1 MQTAKAN
8 SKSKQSGKT
17 AVRTPAVSEAV
28 AAQAQDPVA
37 AGSPD
42 MKPAEPQATDIGAVN
57 PVAETSPVEQPAVH
71 PETDVR
77 LLDLNKIVNS
87 TYNPRK
93 NFREETLLELAES
106 IRQSGVLQP
115 ICVRPRDEGFEIV
128 YGERRYWAAAMA
140 NLKFI
145 PALVRDLSDAE
156 AEDAA
161 ITENLQREDVRP
173 REEAAAY
180 KRALQSGRHTIES
193 LVGKF
198 GKSEAYIRSR
208 LKLCEL
214 IDALA
219 GMLDKEEISVG
230 VATEIAKYPADIQQE
245 VYNDHFAEGC
255 YSSWKTARIKEIA
268 RRLYE
273 RYMTKLESYNFDK
286 TECLSCQHNTANQV
300 LFKDECTGG
309 CAGCQNRECMIRK
322 NNEFLVQKAVKLLKD
337 DPRTTLATGGETPAA
352 VQEALE
358 QEGYHVEELEY
369 SVYHY
374 DKGPQMPDAP
384 QAEEFESE
392 EEFSEAQEEYEAEM
406 AAFAEETQQL
416 EFDIS
421 EGRVRKY
428 AVIGNLDIE
437 IRYEEIEDEE
447 REVTVNEGQDD
458 EHKVFVTVVPPSPLE
473 GLMQQDR
480 RNREICYE
488 HITTDMKRVF
498 LDVKVANK
506 PLQKEEQQMFYYA
519 VMQRVMSDSKL
530 RQCGFRPK
538 EGSYLTDREQFAAA
552 GRITVK
558 QQAALVRAFLV
569 DYFRSAAPE
578 YGCTDETLLTGMMCR
593 FADMNFT
600 EQSQKVQQEYLQV
613 YERRK
618 ARLQEQIDAL
628 QAKAE
633 SEELAVSMQ
642 EAPDVEPEELP
653 DLLPDETPDAEPSP
667 EPLIIPM
674 DPDIEPDT
682 RMPEEM
688 KAAA

>member
-1 MQTAKAN
+1 MQTMKSD
-8 SKSKQSGKT
+8 SKSKKSGKGAAA
-17 AVRTPAVSEAV
+17 AVIV
-28 AAQAQDPVA
+28 PVA
-37 AGSPD
+37 VTPETQGQTS
-42 MKPAEPQATDIGAVN
+42 
-57 PVAETSPVEQPAVH
+57 AETAATQDSGAEVQASVAPTVPVQQEEPLVQ
-71 PETDVR
+71 

-93 NFREETLLELAES
+93 DFREETLLELSES

-115 ICVRPRDEGFEIV
+115 ICVRPKDEGFEIV

-140 NLKFI
+140 GLKYI
-145 PALVRDLSDAE
+145 PALVRELTDAE

-161 ITENLQREDVRP
+161 ITENLQREDVKP

-180 KRALQSGRHTIES
+180 NKAIQSGRHTIES

-208 LKLCEL
+208 LKLCGL

-219 GMLDKEEISVG
+219 EQLDKEEISVG
-230 VATEIAKYPADIQQE
+230 VATEIAKYPAEVQQQVFDE
-245 VYNDHFAEGC
+245 HFAEGC
-255 YSSWKTARIKEIA
+255 YSSWKNARVKEIA

-300 LFKDECTGG
+300 LFRDECSGG

-322 NNEFLVQKAVKLLKD
+322 NEEFLVQKALKLLKD
-337 DPRTTLATGGETPAA
+337 DPRTTLATTGDTPVA
-352 VQEALE
+352 VLEALGK
-358 QEGYHVEELEY
+358 EGYHVEELEY
-369 SVYHY
+369 HISYY
-374 DKGPQMPDAP
+374 DEAPQMPDTP
-384 QAEEFESE
+384 QAENYVSE
-392 EEFSEAQEEYEAEM
+392 TDFAEAQERYEARM
-406 AAFAEETQQL
+406 ARFAEQTQQL
-416 EFDIS
+416 EFDVS
-421 EGRVRKY
+421 KGRVRKY
-428 AVIGNLDIE
+428 AVIRSLDIE
-437 IRYEEIEDEE
+437 FRYEELDDEE
-447 REVTVNEGQDD
+447 REVTVDDGQGG
-458 EHKVFVTVVPPSPLE
+458 HTVHVTVVPPSPLE
-473 GLMQQDR
+473 GLLQQDR

-552 GRITVK
+552 GRITAK
-558 QQAALVRAFLV
+558 QQAALVRAYLV

-593 FADMNFT
+593 FADLNFS
-600 EQSQKVQQEYLQV
+600 EQSQKVQQEYLKV

-633 SEELAVSMQ
+633 AEEMAVSMQ
-642 EAPDVEPEELP
+642 EAPDAEPEMPE
-653 DLLPDETPDAEPSP
+653 LLPDETPAIEPTP

-674 DPDIEPDT
+674 DPDIEPDI

-688 KAAA
+688 KTAA

>member
-1 MQTAKAN
+1 MQTMKSD
-8 SKSKQSGKT
+8 SKSKKSGKGAAA
-17 AVRTPAVSEAV
+17 AVIV
-28 AAQAQDPVA
+28 PVA
-37 AGSPD
+37 VTPETQGQTS
-42 MKPAEPQATDIGAVN
+42 
-57 PVAETSPVEQPAVH
+57 AETAATQDSGAEVQASVAPTVPVQQEEPLVQ
-71 PETDVR
+71 

-93 NFREETLLELAES
+93 DFREETLLELSES

-115 ICVRPRDEGFEIV
+115 ICVRPKDEGFEIV

-140 NLKFI
+140 GLKYI
-145 PALVRDLSDAE
+145 PALVRELTDAE

-161 ITENLQREDVRP
+161 ITENLQREDVKP

-180 KRALQSGRHTIES
+180 NKAIQSGRHTIES

-208 LKLCEL
+208 LKLCGL

-219 GMLDKEEISVG
+219 EQLDKEEISVG
-230 VATEIAKYPADIQQE
+230 VATEIAKYPAEVQQQVFDE
-245 VYNDHFAEGC
+245 HFAEGC
-255 YSSWKTARIKEIA
+255 YSSWKNARVKEIA

-300 LFKDECTGG
+300 LFRDECSGG

-322 NNEFLVQKAVKLLKD
+322 NEEFLVQKALKLLKD
-337 DPRTTLATGGETPAA
+337 DPRTTLATTGDTPVA
-352 VQEALE
+352 VLEALGK
-358 QEGYHVEELEY
+358 EGYHVEELEY
-369 SVYHY
+369 HISYY
-374 DKGPQMPDAP
+374 DEAPQMPDTP
-384 QAEEFESE
+384 QAENYVSE
-392 EEFSEAQEEYEAEM
+392 TDFAEAQERYEARM
-406 AAFAEETQQL
+406 ARFAEQTQQL
-416 EFDIS
+416 EFDVS

-428 AVIGNLDIE
+428 AVIRSLDIE
-437 IRYEEIEDEE
+437 FRYEELDDEE
-447 REVTVNEGQDD
+447 REVTVDDGQGG
-458 EHKVFVTVVPPSPLE
+458 HTVHVTVVPPSPLE
-473 GLMQQDR
+473 GLLQQDR

-538 EGSYLTDREQFAAA
+538 EGSCLTDREQFAAA
-552 GRITVK
+552 GRITAK
-558 QQAALVRAFLV
+558 QQAALVRAYLV

-600 EQSQKVQQEYLQV
+600 EQSQKVQQEYLKV

-628 QAKAE
+628 HAKAE
-633 SEELAVSMQ
+633 AEEMAVSMQ
-642 EAPDVEPEELP
+642 EVSDFEPEQQPEEP
-653 DLLPDETPDAEPSP
+653 EVQPDEIQPQLPTVIPADP
-667 EPLIIPM
+667 E
-674 DPDIEPDT
+674 IEPDT

-688 KAAA
+688 HMAA

>member
-8 SKSKQSGKT
+8 SKSKKGGKS
-17 AVRTPAVSEAV
+17 AVRTPAVPEAV
-28 AAQAQDPVA
+28 AVQAQDPVA
-37 AGSPD
+37 AETPD
-42 MKPAEPQATDIGAVN
+42 TKPAEPQTTDIGAVN
-57 PVAETSPVEQPAVH
+57 PVAATSPAEQPAVH

-93 NFREETLLELAES
+93 NFREDTLLELAES
-106 IRQSGVLQP
+106 IKQSGVLQP
-115 ICVRPRDEGFEIV
+115 ICVRPKDEGFEIV

-219 GMLDKEEISVG
+219 EMLDKEDISVG

-300 LFKDECTGG
+300 LFRDECAGG

-322 NNEFLVQKAVKLLKD
+322 NEEFLVQKALKLLKD
-337 DPRTTLATGGETPAA
+337 DPRTTLATAGDAPVA
-352 VQEALE
+352 VLEALE
-358 QEGYHVEELEY
+358 KEGYHVEELEY
-369 SVYHY
+369 YINYY
-374 DKGPQMPDAP
+374 DTAPQMPDAP
-384 QAEEFESE
+384 QAENYVSKTDFA
-392 EEFSEAQEEYEAEM
+392 EAQERYEARM
-406 AAFAEETQQL
+406 ARFAEQTQQL
-416 EFDIS
+416 EFNVS

-428 AVIGNLDIE
+428 AVIRSLDIE
-437 IRYEEIEDEE
+437 FRYEELDDEE
-447 REVTVNEGQDD
+447 REVTVDD
-458 EHKVFVTVVPPSPLE
+458 EQGGHTVHVTVVPPSPLE
-473 GLMQQDR
+473 GLLQQDR

-506 PLQKEEQQMFYYA
+506 PLLKEEQQMFYYA

-538 EGSYLTDREQFAAA
+538 EGSYLTAEEQFAAA
-552 GRITVK
+552 GRITAK
-558 QQAALVRAFLV
+558 QQAALIRAYLV
-569 DYFRSAAPE
+569 DFFRSAAPE
-578 YGCTDETLLTGMMCR
+578 YRCTDETLLTGMMCR
-593 FADMNFT
+593 FADLNFA
-600 EQSQKVQQEYLQV
+600 ERSQSVQQEYLKT
-613 YERRK
+613 YEKRK
-618 ARLQEQIDAL
+618 ARLQEQIDDLTA
-628 QAKAE
+628 QAEAADME
-633 SEELAVSMQ
+633 ASIA
-642 EAPDVEPEELP
+642 EAPDFEPEQQPEEP
-653 DLLPDETPDAEPSP
+653 GVQPDETPDAAPQ
-667 EPLIIPM
+667 PLIIPV
-674 DPDIEPDT
+674 DPEIEPDT

>member
-1 MQTAKAN
+1 MQTMKSD
-8 SKSKQSGKT
+8 SKSKKSGKG
-17 AVRTPAVSEAV
+17 
-28 AAQAQDPVA
+28 AASAAIVPVA
-37 AGSPD
+37 ATPKTQEQVSAETAATQDSGAEVQASVARTMPTEQE
-42 MKPAEPQATDIGAVN
+42 EPQV
-57 PVAETSPVEQPAVH
+57 Q
-71 PETDVR
+71 

-93 NFREETLLELAES
+93 DFREETLLELSES

-115 ICVRPRDEGFEIV
+115 ICVRPKDEGFEIV

-140 NLKFI
+140 GLTYI
-145 PALVRDLSDAE
+145 PALVRDLTDAE

-161 ITENLQREDVRP
+161 ITENLQREDVKP

-180 KRALQSGRHTIES
+180 NKAIQSGRHTIES
-193 LVGKF
+193 LVCKF

-219 GMLDKEEISVG
+219 EMLDKEDISVG
-230 VATEIAKYPADIQQE
+230 VATEIAKYPAEIQQE

-255 YSSWKTARIKEIA
+255 YNSWKTARIKDIA

-286 TECLSCQHNTANQV
+286 IECLSCQHNTANQV
-300 LFKDECTGG
+300 LFRDECAGG

-322 NNEFLVQKAVKLLKD
+322 NEEFLVQKALKLLKD
-337 DPRTTLATGGETPAA
+337 DPRTTLATAGDTPVA
-352 VQEALE
+352 VLEALE
-358 QEGYHVEELEY
+358 KEGYHVEELEY
-369 SVYHY
+369 YINYY
-374 DKGPQMPDAP
+374 DTAPQMPDAP
-384 QAEEFESE
+384 QAENYVSE
-392 EEFSEAQEEYEAEM
+392 TDFAEAQERYEARM
-406 AAFAEETQQL
+406 ARFAEQTQQL
-416 EFDIS
+416 EFNVS

-428 AVIGNLDIE
+428 AVIRSLDIE
-437 IRYEEIEDEE
+437 FRYEELDDEE
-447 REVTVNEGQDD
+447 QEVTVDDGQGG
-458 EHKVFVTVVPPSPLE
+458 HTVHVTVVPPSPLE
-473 GLMQQDR
+473 GLLQRDR

-488 HITTDMKRVF
+488 HITADMKRLF

-538 EGSYLTDREQFAAA
+538 EDSYLTAEEQFAAA
-552 GRITVK
+552 GRITAK
-558 QQAALVRAFLV
+558 QQAALIRAYLV
-569 DYFRSAAPE
+569 DFFRSAAPE
-578 YGCTDETLLTGMMCR
+578 YRCTDETLLTGMMCR
-593 FADMNFT
+593 FADLNFA
-600 EQSQKVQQEYLQV
+600 EQSEAVQQQYLET
-613 YERRK
+613 YEKRK

-628 QAKAE
+628 HAKAE
-633 SEELAVSMQ
+633 AEELAVSMQ
-642 EAPDVEPEELP
+642 EAPDFEPEDLP
-653 DLLPDETPDAEPSP
+653 DLLPDETPDAAPQ
-667 EPLIIPM
+667 PLIIPI

>member
-1 MQTAKAN
+1 MQTMKSD
-8 SKSKQSGKT
+8 SKSKKSGKGAAA
-17 AVRTPAVSEAV
+17 AVIV
-28 AAQAQDPVA
+28 PVA
-37 AGSPD
+37 VTPETQGQTS
-42 MKPAEPQATDIGAVN
+42 
-57 PVAETSPVEQPAVH
+57 AETAATQDSGAEVQASVAPTVPVQQEEPLVQ
-71 PETDVR
+71 

-93 NFREETLLELAES
+93 DFREETLLELSES

-115 ICVRPRDEGFEIV
+115 ICVRPKDEGFEIV

-140 NLKFI
+140 GLKYI
-145 PALVRDLSDAE
+145 PALVRELTDAE

-161 ITENLQREDVRP
+161 ITENLQREDVKP

-180 KRALQSGRHTIES
+180 NKAIQSGRHTIES

-208 LKLCEL
+208 LKLCGL

-219 GMLDKEEISVG
+219 EQLDKEEISVG
-230 VATEIAKYPADIQQE
+230 VATEIAKYPAEVQQQVFDE
-245 VYNDHFAEGC
+245 HFAEGC
-255 YSSWKTARIKEIA
+255 YSSWKNARVKEIA

-300 LFKDECTGG
+300 LFRDECSGG

-322 NNEFLVQKAVKLLKD
+322 NEEFLVQKALKLLKD
-337 DPRTTLATGGETPAA
+337 DPRTTLATTGDTPVA
-352 VQEALE
+352 VLEALGK
-358 QEGYHVEELEY
+358 EGYHVEELEY
-369 SVYHY
+369 HISYY
-374 DKGPQMPDAP
+374 DEAPQMPDTP
-384 QAEEFESE
+384 QAENYVSE
-392 EEFSEAQEEYEAEM
+392 TDFAEAQERYEARM
-406 AAFAEETQQL
+406 ARFAEQTQQL
-416 EFDIS
+416 EFDVS
-421 EGRVRKY
+421 KGRVRKY
-428 AVIGNLDIE
+428 AVIRSLDIE
-437 IRYEEIEDEE
+437 FRYEELDDEE
-447 REVTVNEGQDD
+447 REVTVDDGQGG
-458 EHKVFVTVVPPSPLE
+458 HTVHVTVVPPSPLE
-473 GLMQQDR
+473 GLLQQDR

-538 EGSYLTDREQFAAA
+538 ESSYLTDSEQFAAA
-552 GRITVK
+552 GRITAK
-558 QQAALVRAFLV
+558 QQAALIRAYLV

-578 YGCTDETLLTGMMCR
+578 YRCTDETLLTGMMCR

-600 EQSQKVQQEYLQV
+600 EQSQKVQQEYLKV

-628 QAKAE
+628 HAKAE
-633 SEELAVSMQ
+633 AEEMAVSMQ
-642 EAPDVEPEELP
+642 EVSDFEPEQQPEEP
-653 DLLPDETPDAEPSP
+653 EVQPDEIQPQLPTVIPADP
-667 EPLIIPM
+667 E
-674 DPDIEPDT
+674 IEPDT

-688 KAAA
+688 NMAA

>member
-1 MQTAKAN
+1 MQTMKSD
-8 SKSKQSGKT
+8 SKSKKSGKGAAA
-17 AVRTPAVSEAV
+17 AVIV
-28 AAQAQDPVA
+28 PVA
-37 AGSPD
+37 VTPETQGQTS
-42 MKPAEPQATDIGAVN
+42 
-57 PVAETSPVEQPAVH
+57 AETAATQDSGAEVQASVAPTVPVQQEEPLVQ
-71 PETDVR
+71 

-93 NFREETLLELAES
+93 DFREETLLELSES

-115 ICVRPRDEGFEIV
+115 ICVRPKDEGFEIV

-140 NLKFI
+140 GLKYI
-145 PALVRDLSDAE
+145 PALVRELTDAE

-161 ITENLQREDVRP
+161 ITENLQREDVKP

-180 KRALQSGRHTIES
+180 NKAIQSGRHTIES

-208 LKLCEL
+208 LKLCGL

-219 GMLDKEEISVG
+219 EQLDKEEISVG
-230 VATEIAKYPADIQQE
+230 VATEIAKYPAEVQQQVFDE
-245 VYNDHFAEGC
+245 HFAEGC
-255 YSSWKTARIKEIA
+255 YSSWKNARVKEIA

-300 LFKDECTGG
+300 LFRDECSGG

-322 NNEFLVQKAVKLLKD
+322 NEEFLVQKALKLLKD
-337 DPRTTLATGGETPAA
+337 DPRTTLATTGDTPVA
-352 VQEALE
+352 VLEALGK
-358 QEGYHVEELEY
+358 EGYHVEELEY
-369 SVYHY
+369 HISYY
-374 DKGPQMPDAP
+374 DEAPQMPDTP
-384 QAEEFESE
+384 QAENYVSE
-392 EEFSEAQEEYEAEM
+392 TDFAEAQERYEARM
-406 AAFAEETQQL
+406 ARFAEQTQQL
-416 EFDIS
+416 EFDVS

-428 AVIGNLDIE
+428 AVIRSLDIE
-437 IRYEEIEDEE
+437 FRYEELDDEE
-447 REVTVNEGQDD
+447 REVTVDDGQGG
-458 EHKVFVTVVPPSPLE
+458 HTVHVTVVPPSPLE
-473 GLMQQDR
+473 GLLQQDR

-519 VMQRVMSDSKL
+519 VMHRVMSDSKR

-538 EGSYLTDREQFAAA
+538 EGSYLTDSEQFAAA
-552 GRITVK
+552 GRITAK
-558 QQAALVRAFLV
+558 QQAALIRAYLV

-578 YGCTDETLLTGMMCR
+578 YRCTDETLLTGMMCR

-600 EQSQKVQQEYLQV
+600 EQSQKVQQEYLKV

-628 QAKAE
+628 HAKAE
-633 SEELAVSMQ
+633 AEEMAVSMQ
-642 EAPDVEPEELP
+642 EVSDFEPEQQPEEP
-653 DLLPDETPDAEPSP
+653 EVQPDEIQPQLPTVIPADP
-667 EPLIIPM
+667 E
-674 DPDIEPDT
+674 IEPDT

-688 KAAA
+688 HMAA

>member
-1 MQTAKAN
+1 MN
-8 SKSKQSGKT
+8 SKSKKNGKS
-17 AVRTPAVSEAV
+17 AVLMPVVPGTVGP
-28 AAQAQDPVA
+28 QARDTE
-37 AGSPD
+37 S
-42 MKPAEPQATDIGAVN
+42 AEPQTT
-57 PVAETSPVEQPAVH
+57 VADTVPVEQPTAH

-93 NFREETLLELAES
+93 NFREDTLLELAES
-106 IRQSGVLQP
+106 IKQSGVLQP
-115 ICVRPRDEGFEIV
+115 ICVRPKDEGFEIV

-140 NLKFI
+140 GLQFI
-145 PALVRDLSDAE
+145 PALIRELSDTE

-219 GMLDKEEISVG
+219 EMLDREDISVG

-245 VYNDHFAEGC
+245 VYDDHFAEGC
-255 YSSWKTARIKEIA
+255 YSSWKTARIKDIA

-300 LFKDECTGG
+300 LFRDECAGG

-322 NNEFLVQKAVKLLKD
+322 NEEFLVQKALKLLKD
-337 DPRTTLATGGETPAA
+337 DPRTMLATAGDTPVA
-352 VQEALE
+352 VLEALE
-358 QEGYHVEELEY
+358 KEGYHVEELEY
-369 SVYHY
+369 YINYY
-374 DKGPQMPDAP
+374 DTAPQMPDAP
-384 QAEEFESE
+384 QAENYVSE
-392 EEFSEAQEEYEAEM
+392 TDIAEAQERYEARM
-406 AAFAEETQQL
+406 ARFAEQTQQL
-416 EFDIS
+416 EFNIS

-428 AVIGNLDIE
+428 AVIRSLDIE
-437 IRYEEIEDEE
+437 FRYEELDDEE
-447 REVTVNEGQDD
+447 REVTVDNGQGG
-458 EHKVFVTVVPPSPLE
+458 HTVHITVVPPSPLE
-473 GLMQQDR
+473 GLLQRDR

-488 HITTDMKRVF
+488 HITADMKRLF

-506 PLQKEEQQMFYYA
+506 PLQKEEQHMFYYA

-538 EGSYLTDREQFAAA
+538 EGSYLTDEEQFAAA
-552 GRITVK
+552 GRITAK
-558 QQAALVRAFLV
+558 QQAALTRAYLV
-569 DYFRSAAPE
+569 DFFRSAAPE
-578 YGCTDETLLTGMMCR
+578 YRCTDETLLTGMMCR
-593 FADMNFT
+593 FADLNFA
-600 EQSQKVQQEYLQV
+600 EQSKAVQQQYLET
-613 YERRK
+613 YEKRK

-628 QAKAE
+628 HAKAE
-633 SEELAVSMQ
+633 AEEMAVSMQ
-642 EAPDVEPEELP
+642 EAPDFEPETMP
-653 DLLPDETPDAEPSP
+653 DLLPDETPDAAPQ
-667 EPLIIPM
+667 PLIIPM

>member
-57 PVAETSPVEQPAVH
+57 PVAETSPAEQPAAH

-106 IRQSGVLQP
+106 IKQSGVLQP

-140 NLKFI
+140 GLKFI

-255 YSSWKTARIKEIA
+255 YNSWKTARIKDIA

-300 LFKDECTGG
+300 LFRDECAGG

-322 NNEFLVQKAVKLLKD
+322 NEEFLVQKALKLLKD
-337 DPRTTLATGGETPAA
+337 DPRTTLATAGDTPVA
-352 VQEALE
+352 VLEALE
-358 QEGYHVEELEY
+358 KEGYHVEELEY
-369 SVYHY
+369 YINYY
-374 DKGPQMPDAP
+374 DTAPQMPDAP
-384 QAEEFESE
+384 QAENYVSE
-392 EEFSEAQEEYEAEM
+392 TDFAEAQERYEARM
-406 AAFAEETQQL
+406 ARFAEQTQQL
-416 EFDIS
+416 EFNIS

-428 AVIGNLDIE
+428 AVIRSLDIE
-437 IRYEEIEDEE
+437 FRYEELDDEE
-447 REVTVNEGQDD
+447 REVTVDNGQGG
-458 EHKVFVTVVPPSPLE
+458 HTVHVTVVPPSPLE
-473 GLMQQDR
+473 GLLQRDR

-488 HITTDMKRVF
+488 HITADMKRLF

-538 EGSYLTDREQFAAA
+538 EGSYLTAEEQFAAA
-552 GRITVK
+552 GRITAK
-558 QQAALVRAFLV
+558 QQAALIRAYLV
-569 DYFRSAAPE
+569 DFFRSAAPE
-578 YGCTDETLLTGMMCR
+578 YRCTDETLLTGMMCR
-593 FADMNFT
+593 FADLNFA
-600 EQSQKVQQEYLQV
+600 EQSEAVQQQHLET
-613 YERRK
+613 YEKRK

-628 QAKAE
+628 HAKAE
-633 SEELAVSMQ
+633 AEEMAVSMQ
-642 EAPDVEPEELP
+642 EAPDFEPEELP
-653 DLLPDETPDAEPSP
+653 DLLPDETPGAVPQ
-667 EPLIIPM
+667 PLIIPM

-682 RMPEEM
+682 RIPEEM
-688 KAAA
+688 KTAA

>member
-1 MQTAKAN
+1 MQTMKSD
-8 SKSKQSGKT
+8 SKSKKSGKGAAA
-17 AVRTPAVSEAV
+17 AVIV
-28 AAQAQDPVA
+28 PVA
-37 AGSPD
+37 VTPETQGQTS
-42 MKPAEPQATDIGAVN
+42 
-57 PVAETSPVEQPAVH
+57 AETAATQDSGAEVQASVAPTVPVQQEEPLVQ
-71 PETDVR
+71 

-93 NFREETLLELAES
+93 DFREETLLELSES

-115 ICVRPRDEGFEIV
+115 ICVRPKDEGFEIV

-140 NLKFI
+140 GLKYI
-145 PALVRDLSDAE
+145 PALVRELTDAE

-161 ITENLQREDVRP
+161 ITENLQREDVKP

-180 KRALQSGRHTIES
+180 NKAIQSGRHTIES

-208 LKLCEL
+208 LKLCGL

-219 GMLDKEEISVG
+219 EQLDKEEISVG
-230 VATEIAKYPADIQQE
+230 VATEIAKYPAEVQQQVFDE
-245 VYNDHFAEGC
+245 HFAEGC
-255 YSSWKTARIKEIA
+255 YSSWKNARVKEIA

-300 LFKDECTGG
+300 LFRDECSGG

-322 NNEFLVQKAVKLLKD
+322 NEEFLVQKALKLLKD
-337 DPRTTLATGGETPAA
+337 DPRTTLATTGDTPVA
-352 VQEALE
+352 VLEALGK
-358 QEGYHVEELEY
+358 EGYHVEELEY
-369 SVYHY
+369 HISYY
-374 DKGPQMPDAP
+374 DEAPQMPDTP
-384 QAEEFESE
+384 QAENYVSE
-392 EEFSEAQEEYEAEM
+392 TDFAEAQERYEARM
-406 AAFAEETQQL
+406 ARFAEQTQQL
-416 EFDIS
+416 EFDVS

-428 AVIGNLDIE
+428 AVIRSLDIE
-437 IRYEEIEDEE
+437 FRYEELDDEE
-447 REVTVNEGQDD
+447 REVTVDDGQGG
-458 EHKVFVTVVPPSPLE
+458 HTVHVTVVPPSPLE
-473 GLMQQDR
+473 GLLQQDR

-538 EGSYLTDREQFAAA
+538 ESSYLTDSEQFAAA
-552 GRITVK
+552 GRITAK
-558 QQAALVRAFLV
+558 QQAALIRAYLV

-578 YGCTDETLLTGMMCR
+578 YRCTDETLLTGMMCR

-600 EQSQKVQQEYLQV
+600 EQSQYLKV

-628 QAKAE
+628 HAKAE
-633 SEELAVSMQ
+633 AEEMAVSMQ
-642 EAPDVEPEELP
+642 EVSDFVPEQQPEEPEVQ
-653 DLLPDETPDAEPSP
+653 PDEIQPQLPTVIPADP
-667 EPLIIPM
+667 E
-674 DPDIEPDT
+674 IEPDT

-688 KAAA
+688 HMAA

>member
-1 MQTAKAN
+1 MQTMKSD
-8 SKSKQSGKT
+8 SKSKKSGKGAAA
-17 AVRTPAVSEAV
+17 AVIV
-28 AAQAQDPVA
+28 PVA
-37 AGSPD
+37 VTPETQGQTS
-42 MKPAEPQATDIGAVN
+42 
-57 PVAETSPVEQPAVH
+57 AETAATQDSGAEVQASVAPTVPVQQEEPLVQ
-71 PETDVR
+71 

-93 NFREETLLELAES
+93 DFREETLLELSES

-115 ICVRPRDEGFEIV
+115 ICVRPKDEGFEIV

-140 NLKFI
+140 GLKYI
-145 PALVRDLSDAE
+145 PALVRELTDAE

-161 ITENLQREDVRP
+161 ITENLQREDVKP

-180 KRALQSGRHTIES
+180 NKAIQSGRHTIES

-208 LKLCEL
+208 LKLCGL

-219 GMLDKEEISVG
+219 EQLDKEEISVG
-230 VATEIAKYPADIQQE
+230 VATEIAKYPAEVQQQVFDE
-245 VYNDHFAEGC
+245 HFAEGC
-255 YSSWKTARIKEIA
+255 YSSWKNARVKEIA

-300 LFKDECTGG
+300 LFRDECSGG

-322 NNEFLVQKAVKLLKD
+322 NEEFLVQKALKLLKD
-337 DPRTTLATGGETPAA
+337 DPRTTLATTGDTPVA
-352 VQEALE
+352 VLEALGK
-358 QEGYHVEELEY
+358 EGYHVEELEY
-369 SVYHY
+369 HISYY
-374 DKGPQMPDAP
+374 DEAPQMPDTP
-384 QAEEFESE
+384 QAENYVSE
-392 EEFSEAQEEYEAEM
+392 TDFAEAQERYEARM
-406 AAFAEETQQL
+406 ARFAEQTQQL
-416 EFDIS
+416 EFDVS

-428 AVIGNLDIE
+428 AVIRSLDIE
-437 IRYEEIEDEE
+437 FRYEELDDEE
-447 REVTVNEGQDD
+447 REVTVDDGQGG
-458 EHKVFVTVVPPSPLE
+458 HTVHVTVVPPSPLE
-473 GLMQQDR
+473 GLLQQDR

-552 GRITVK
+552 GRITAK
-558 QQAALVRAFLV
+558 QQAALVRAYLV

-600 EQSQKVQQEYLQV
+600 EQSQKVQQEYLKV

-628 QAKAE
+628 HAKAE
-633 SEELAVSMQ
+633 AEEMAVSMQ
-642 EAPDVEPEELP
+642 EVSDFEPEQQPEEP
-653 DLLPDETPDAEPSP
+653 EVQPDEIQPQLPTVIPADP
-667 EPLIIPM
+667 E
-674 DPDIEPDT
+674 IEPDT

-688 KAAA
+688 HMAA

>member
-57 PVAETSPVEQPAVH
+57 PVAETSPAEQPAAH

-93 NFREETLLELAES
+93 NFREDTLLELAES
-106 IRQSGVLQP
+106 IKQSGVLQP

-140 NLKFI
+140 GLTYI
-145 PALVRDLSDAE
+145 PALVRDLTDAE

-161 ITENLQREDVRP
+161 ITENLQREDVKP

-180 KRALQSGRHTIES
+180 NKAIQSGRHTIES
-193 LVGKF
+193 LVCKF

-219 GMLDKEEISVG
+219 EMLDKEDISVG
-230 VATEIAKYPADIQQE
+230 VATEIAKYPAEIQQE

-255 YSSWKTARIKEIA
+255 YNSWKTARIKDIA

-300 LFKDECTGG
+300 LFRDECAGG

-322 NNEFLVQKAVKLLKD
+322 NEEFLVQKALKLLKD
-337 DPRTTLATGGETPAA
+337 DPRTTLATAGDTPVA
-352 VQEALE
+352 VLEALE
-358 QEGYHVEELEY
+358 KEGYHVEELEY
-369 SVYHY
+369 YINYY
-374 DKGPQMPDAP
+374 DTAPQMPDAP
-384 QAEEFESE
+384 QAENYVSE
-392 EEFSEAQEEYEAEM
+392 TDFAEAQERYEARM
-406 AAFAEETQQL
+406 ARFAEQTQQL
-416 EFDIS
+416 EFNVS

-428 AVIGNLDIE
+428 AVIRSLDIE
-437 IRYEEIEDEE
+437 FRYEEIDDEE
-447 REVTVNEGQDD
+447 REVTVDDGQGG
-458 EHKVFVTVVPPSPLE
+458 HTVHVTVVPPSPQE
-473 GLMQQDR
+473 GLLQRDR

-488 HITTDMKRVF
+488 HITADMKRLF

-538 EGSYLTDREQFAAA
+538 EDSYLTAEEQFAAA
-552 GRITVK
+552 GRITAK
-558 QQAALVRAFLV
+558 QQAALIRAYLV
-569 DYFRSAAPE
+569 DFFRSAAPE
-578 YGCTDETLLTGMMCR
+578 YRCTDETLLTGMMCR
-593 FADMNFT
+593 FADLNFA
-600 EQSQKVQQEYLQV
+600 EQSKAVQQQYLET
-613 YERRK
+613 YEKRK

-628 QAKAE
+628 HAKAE
-633 SEELAVSMQ
+633 AEEMAVSMQ
-642 EAPDVEPEELP
+642 EAPDFEPEELP
-653 DLLPDETPDAEPSP
+653 DLLPDETPDAAPQ
-667 EPLIIPM
+667 PLIIPM

-688 KAAA
+688 KTAA

>member
-1 MQTAKAN
+1 MQTTKMNTQSKKRGKYAN
-8 SKSKQSGKT
+8 RQTAVSDIAGQEARDAARAEIPEEAPIESQKT
-17 AVRTPAVSEAV
+17 ADEECPFI
-28 AAQAQDPVA
+28 D
-37 AGSPD
+37 
-42 MKPAEPQATDIGAVN
+42 
-57 PVAETSPVEQPAVH
+57 QPGVH
-71 PETDVR
+71 PEANVR

-93 NFREETLLELAES
+93 NIRKDTLLELAES

-140 NLKFI
+140 GLKFI
-145 PALVRDLSDAE
+145 PALIRELSDAE

-180 KRALQSGRHTIES
+180 RRALQSGRHTIES

-219 GMLDKEEISVG
+219 GMLDKEDISVG

-245 VYNDHFAEGC
+245 VYDEHFAEGC

-300 LFKDECTGG
+300 LFKDECAGG

-337 DPRTTLATGGETPAA
+337 DPRTTLATDGETPAA
-352 VQEALE
+352 VLEALE
-358 QEGYHVEELEY
+358 QEGYHVEVLEY
-369 SVYHY
+369 RAGYY
-374 DKGPQMPDAP
+374 DEAPQMLDAP

-392 EEFSEAQEEYEAEM
+392 EAFTAAKEEYEAEM

-428 AVIGNLDIE
+428 AIIGNLDIE

-447 REVTVNEGQDD
+447 REITVNEGQDD
-458 EHKVFVTVVPPSPLE
+458 ERKVLVTFVPPSPLE
-473 GLMQQDR
+473 GLLQQDR

-488 HITTDMKRVF
+488 HITADVKQIF
-498 LDVKVANK
+498 LHAKVANK
-506 PLQKEEQQMFYYA
+506 PLLKEEQQMFYYA
-519 VMQRVMSDSKL
+519 LMRRVMSDSKL

-538 EGSYLTDREQFAAA
+538 EGSILTDSEQFAAA
-552 GRITVK
+552 GRITAK
-558 QQAALVRAFLV
+558 QQAALIRAFLIN
-569 DYFRSAAPE
+569 YFRSTAPE
-578 YGCTDETLLTGMMCR
+578 LRCTDETLLTGMMCR
-593 FADMNFT
+593 FADLNFA
-600 EQSQKVQQEYLQV
+600 EQSKAIQQQYLET
-613 YERRK
+613 YEKRK

-633 SEELAVSMQ
+633 AEEKAASMQ
-642 EAPDVEPEELP
+642 QAPDVEPEELP
-653 DLLPDETPDAEPSP
+653 DLLPDETPDAEPKP
-667 EPLIIPM
+667 EPQVIPM

-688 KAAA
+688 KTAA

>member
-1 MQTAKAN
+1 MQTMKSD
-8 SKSKQSGKT
+8 SKSKKSGKG
-17 AVRTPAVSEAV
+17 AASAAIVPVAV
-28 AAQAQDPVA
+28 APKTQEQVSAETAATQDSGIEVQASVA
-37 AGSPD
+37 RTA
-42 MKPAEPQATDIGAVN
+42 PAEQEEPMVQ
-57 PVAETSPVEQPAVH
+57 
-71 PETDVR
+71 

-87 TYNPRK
+87 DYNPRK
-93 NFREETLLELAES
+93 DFREETLLELSES

-115 ICVRPRDEGFEIV
+115 ICVRPKDEGFEIV

-140 NLKFI
+140 GLKYI
-145 PALVRDLSDAE
+145 PALVRELTDAE

-161 ITENLQREDVRP
+161 ITENLQREDVKP

-180 KRALQSGRHTIES
+180 NKAIQSGRHTIES

-208 LKLCEL
+208 LKLCGL

-219 GMLDKEEISVG
+219 AQLDKEEISVG
-230 VATEIAKYPADIQQE
+230 VATEIAKYPAEVQQQVFDE
-245 VYNDHFAEGC
+245 HFAEGC
-255 YSSWKTARIKEIA
+255 YSSWKNARVKEIA

-300 LFKDECTGG
+300 LFRDECSGG

-322 NNEFLVQKAVKLLKD
+322 NEEFLVQKALKLLKD
-337 DPRTTLATGGETPAA
+337 DPRTTLATTGDTPVA
-352 VQEALE
+352 VLEALGK
-358 QEGYHVEELEY
+358 EGYHVEELEY
-369 SVYHY
+369 HISYY
-374 DKGPQMPDAP
+374 DEAPQMPDTP
-384 QAEEFESE
+384 QAENYVSE
-392 EEFSEAQEEYEAEM
+392 TDFAEAQERYEART
-406 AAFAEETQQL
+406 ARFAEQTQQL
-416 EFDIS
+416 EFNVS

-428 AVIGNLDIE
+428 AVIRNLDIE
-437 IRYEEIEDEE
+437 FRYEELDDEE

-473 GLMQQDR
+473 GLLQQER

-538 EGSYLTDREQFAAA
+538 EGSYLTDSEQFAAA
-552 GRITVK
+552 GRITAK
-558 QQAALVRAFLV
+558 QQAALIRAYLV
-569 DYFRSAAPE
+569 DFFRSAAPE
-578 YGCTDETLLTGMMCR
+578 YRCTDETLLTGMMCR
-593 FADMNFT
+593 FADLNFAD
-600 EQSQKVQQEYLQV
+600 QSKAVQQQYLET
-613 YERRK
+613 YEKRK

-633 SEELAVSMQ
+633 AEEMTVSMQ
-642 EAPDVEPEELP
+642 EVPDFEPEQQSEEPEVQPDEIQPQELP
-653 DLLPDETPDAEPSP
+653 TVIPADP
-667 EPLIIPM
+667 E
-674 DPDIEPDT
+674 IEPDT

-688 KAAA
+688 RMAA

>member
-1 MQTAKAN
+1 MQTMKSD
-8 SKSKQSGKT
+8 SKSKKSGKGAAA
-17 AVRTPAVSEAV
+17 AVIV
-28 AAQAQDPVA
+28 PVA
-37 AGSPD
+37 VTPETQGQTS
-42 MKPAEPQATDIGAVN
+42 
-57 PVAETSPVEQPAVH
+57 AETAATQDSGAEVQASVAPTVPVQQEEPLVQ
-71 PETDVR
+71 

-93 NFREETLLELAES
+93 DFREETLLELSES

-115 ICVRPRDEGFEIV
+115 ICVRPKDEGFEIV

-140 NLKFI
+140 GLKYI
-145 PALVRDLSDAE
+145 PALVRELTDAE

-161 ITENLQREDVRP
+161 ITENLQREDVKP

-180 KRALQSGRHTIES
+180 NKAIQSGRHTIES

-208 LKLCEL
+208 LKLCGL

-219 GMLDKEEISVG
+219 EQLDKEEISVG
-230 VATEIAKYPADIQQE
+230 VATEIAKYPAEVQQQVFDE
-245 VYNDHFAEGC
+245 HFAEGC
-255 YSSWKTARIKEIA
+255 YSSWKNARVKEIA

-300 LFKDECTGG
+300 LFRDECSGG

-322 NNEFLVQKAVKLLKD
+322 NEEFLVQKALKLLKD
-337 DPRTTLATGGETPAA
+337 DPRTTLATTGDTPVA
-352 VQEALE
+352 VLEALGK
-358 QEGYHVEELEY
+358 EGYHVEELEY
-369 SVYHY
+369 HISYY
-374 DKGPQMPDAP
+374 DEAPQMPDTP
-384 QAEEFESE
+384 QAENYVSE
-392 EEFSEAQEEYEAEM
+392 TDFAEAQERYEARM
-406 AAFAEETQQL
+406 ARFAEQTQQL
-416 EFDIS
+416 EFDVS

-428 AVIGNLDIE
+428 AVIRSLDIE
-437 IRYEEIEDEE
+437 FRYEELDDEE
-447 REVTVNEGQDD
+447 REVTVDDGQGG
-458 EHKVFVTVVPPSPLE
+458 HTVHVTVVPPSPLE
-473 GLMQQDR
+473 GLLQQDR

-552 GRITVK
+552 GRITAK
-558 QQAALVRAFLV
+558 QQAALVRAYLV
-569 DYFRSAAPE
+569 DYFRSAAPDFR
-578 YGCTDETLLTGMMCR
+578 CTDETLLTGMMCR

-600 EQSQKVQQEYLQV
+600 EQSQKVQQEYLKV

-628 QAKAE
+628 HAKAE
-633 SEELAVSMQ
+633 AEEMAVSMQ
-642 EAPDVEPEELP
+642 EVSDFEPEQQPEEP
-653 DLLPDETPDAEPSP
+653 EVQPDEIQPQLPTVIPADP
-667 EPLIIPM
+667 E
-674 DPDIEPDT
+674 IEPDT

-688 KAAA
+688 HMAA

>member
-57 PVAETSPVEQPAVH
+57 PVAETSPAEQPAAH

-93 NFREETLLELAES
+93 NFREDTLLELAES
-106 IRQSGVLQP
+106 IKQSGVLQP

-193 LVGKF
+193 LEGKF

-300 LFKDECTGG
+300 LFRDECAGG

-322 NNEFLVQKAVKLLKD
+322 NEEFLVQKALKLLKD
-337 DPRTTLATGGETPAA
+337 DPRTMLATAGDTPVA
-352 VQEALE
+352 VLEALE
-358 QEGYHVEELEY
+358 KEGYHVEELEY
-369 SVYHY
+369 YINYY
-374 DKGPQMPDAP
+374 DTAPQMPDAP
-384 QAEEFESE
+384 QAENYVSE
-392 EEFSEAQEEYEAEM
+392 TDIAEAQERYEARM
-406 AAFAEETQQL
+406 ARFAEQTQQL
-416 EFDIS
+416 EFNIS

-428 AVIGNLDIE
+428 AVIRSLDIE
-437 IRYEEIEDEE
+437 FRYEELDDEE
-447 REVTVNEGQDD
+447 REVTVDNGQGG
-458 EHKVFVTVVPPSPLE
+458 HTVHITVVPPSPLE
-473 GLMQQDR
+473 GLLQRDR

-488 HITTDMKRVF
+488 HITADMKRLF

-506 PLQKEEQQMFYYA
+506 PLQKEEQHMFYYA

-538 EGSYLTDREQFAAA
+538 EGSYLTDEEQFAAA
-552 GRITVK
+552 GRITAK
-558 QQAALVRAFLV
+558 QQAALTRAYLV
-569 DYFRSAAPE
+569 DFFRSAAPE
-578 YGCTDETLLTGMMCR
+578 YRCTDETLLTGMMCR
-593 FADMNFT
+593 FADLNFA
-600 EQSQKVQQEYLQV
+600 EQSKAVQQQYLET
-613 YERRK
+613 YEKRK

-628 QAKAE
+628 HAKAE
-633 SEELAVSMQ
+633 AEEMAVSMQ
-642 EAPDVEPEELP
+642 EAPDFEPETMP
-653 DLLPDETPDAEPSP
+653 DLLPDETPDAAPQ
-667 EPLIIPM
+667 PLIIPM

>member
-1 MQTAKAN
+1 MQTMKSD
-8 SKSKQSGKT
+8 SKSKKSGKGAAA
-17 AVRTPAVSEAV
+17 AVIV
-28 AAQAQDPVA
+28 PVA
-37 AGSPD
+37 VTPETQGQTS
-42 MKPAEPQATDIGAVN
+42 
-57 PVAETSPVEQPAVH
+57 AETAATQDSGAEVQASVAPTVPVQQEEPLVQ
-71 PETDVR
+71 

-93 NFREETLLELAES
+93 DFREETLLELSES

-115 ICVRPRDEGFEIV
+115 ICVRPKDEGFEIV

-140 NLKFI
+140 GLKYI
-145 PALVRDLSDAE
+145 PALVRELTDAE

-161 ITENLQREDVRP
+161 ITENLQREDVKP

-180 KRALQSGRHTIES
+180 NKAIQSGRHTIES

-208 LKLCEL
+208 LKLCGL

-219 GMLDKEEISVG
+219 EQLDKEEISVG
-230 VATEIAKYPADIQQE
+230 VATEIAKYPAEVQQQVFDE
-245 VYNDHFAEGC
+245 HFAEGC
-255 YSSWKTARIKEIA
+255 YSSWKNARVKEIA

-300 LFKDECTGG
+300 LFRDECSGG

-322 NNEFLVQKAVKLLKD
+322 NEEFLVQKALKLLKD
-337 DPRTTLATGGETPAA
+337 DPRTTLATTGDTPVA
-352 VQEALE
+352 VLEALGK
-358 QEGYHVEELEY
+358 EGYHVEELEY
-369 SVYHY
+369 HISYY
-374 DKGPQMPDAP
+374 DEAPQMPDTP
-384 QAEEFESE
+384 QAENYVSE
-392 EEFSEAQEEYEAEM
+392 TDFAEAQERYEARM
-406 AAFAEETQQL
+406 ARFAEQTQQL
-416 EFDIS
+416 EFDVS
-421 EGRVRKY
+421 EGRDRKY
-428 AVIGNLDIE
+428 AVIRSLDIE
-437 IRYEEIEDEE
+437 FRYEELDDEE
-447 REVTVNEGQDD
+447 REVTVDDGQGG
-458 EHKVFVTVVPPSPLE
+458 HTVHVTVVPPSPLE
-473 GLMQQDR
+473 GLLQQDR

-538 EGSYLTDREQFAAA
+538 ESSYLTDSEQFAAA
-552 GRITVK
+552 GRITAK
-558 QQAALVRAFLV
+558 QQAALIRAYLV

-578 YGCTDETLLTGMMCR
+578 YRCTDETLLTGMMCR

-600 EQSQKVQQEYLQV
+600 EQSQKVQQEYLKV

-628 QAKAE
+628 HAKAE
-633 SEELAVSMQ
+633 AEEMAVSMQ
-642 EAPDVEPEELP
+642 EVSDFEPEQQPEEP
-653 DLLPDETPDAEPSP
+653 EVQPDEIQPQLPTVIPADP
-667 EPLIIPM
+667 E
-674 DPDIEPDT
+674 IEPDT

-688 KAAA
+688 HMAA

>member
-57 PVAETSPVEQPAVH
+57 PVAETSPAEQPAAH

-93 NFREETLLELAES
+93 NFREDTLLELAES
-106 IRQSGVLQP
+106 IKQSGVLQP

-140 NLKFI
+140 GLKFI
-145 PALVRDLSDAE
+145 PALMRELSDAE

-219 GMLDKEEISVG
+219 GMLDKEDISVG

-245 VYNDHFAEGC
+245 VYDDHFAEGC

-300 LFKDECTGG
+300 LFKDECAGG

-337 DPRTTLATGGETPAA
+337 DPRTTLATDGETPAA
-352 VQEALE
+352 VLEALE
-358 QEGYHVEELEY
+358 KEGYHVEELEY

-437 IRYEEIEDEE
+437 FRYEEIEDEE
-447 REVTVNEGQDD
+447 REMTVNEGQDD

-473 GLMQQDR
+473 GLLQQER
-480 RNREICYE
+480 RYREICYE
-488 HITTDMKRVF
+488 HITTDMKQVF

-506 PLQKEEQQMFYYA
+506 PLQKGGA
-519 VMQRVMSDSKL
+519 ADVLL
-530 RQCGFRPK
+530 RR
-538 EGSYLTDREQFAAA
+538 DAA
-552 GRITVK
+552 RNERLETPP
-558 QQAALVRAFLV
+558 VRFPAQ
-569 DYFRSAAPE
+569 
-578 YGCTDETLLTGMMCR
+578 GG
-593 FADMNFT
+593 
-600 EQSQKVQQEYLQV
+600 
-613 YERRK
+613 
-618 ARLQEQIDAL
+618 
-628 QAKAE
+628 
-633 SEELAVSMQ
+633 
-642 EAPDVEPEELP
+642 
-653 DLLPDETPDAEPSP
+653 LLPDRPGAVRRGGSYHGQATGGAGSRVSGGLFPLGGSGVWMYGRNAPDGNDVPLRGYELHGAEPEGAAGVSESLRASQSP
-667 EPLIIPM
+667 SSGTDRRFAGKSRSGRKGRFDAGDSGL
-674 DPDIEPDT
+674 
-682 RMPEEM
+682 R
-688 KAAA
+688 A